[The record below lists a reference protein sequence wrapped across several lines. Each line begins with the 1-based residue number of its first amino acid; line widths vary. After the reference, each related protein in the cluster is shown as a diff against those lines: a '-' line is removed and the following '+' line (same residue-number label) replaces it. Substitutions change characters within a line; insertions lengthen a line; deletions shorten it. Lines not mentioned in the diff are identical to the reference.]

1 MKTSD
6 ANNEGRTMKK
16 EIATLATSVLG
27 LTALGSYGLAL
38 TLAVV
43 GLVLARLIIQEPK
56 RRADQERR
64 LRAEIAKTWTN

>member
-1 MKTSD
+1 
-6 ANNEGRTMKK
+6 MKK
-16 EIATLATSVLG
+16 EFATLATSVLG
-27 LTALGSYGLAL
+27 LAALGSYGLAL